1 MGSLGATAFPGAG
14 SGLSKPRVRP
24 WPSAS
29 SSSIL
34 RASGRDFTL
43 RYLQKNT
50 EKRDFNP
57 QGQQDPTT
65 GPDALASG
73 LVGTHRS
80 RRPWK
85 SCSTRSSLCLS
96 GAGRPS
102 GPSSASLLGALR
114 SEFMGSRWGPVLVA
128 SGWGQKGGGA
138 EIQQIPKTTL

>member
-1 MGSLGATAFPGAG
+1 MSALDLTCLAVPGIAVPILSIFGGILVKAFP
-14 SGLSKPRVRP
+14 PYCVV
-24 WPSAS
+24 
-29 SSSIL
+29 I
-34 RASGRDFTL
+34 
-43 RYLQKNT
+43 KNVSNVC
-50 EKRDFNP
+50 EDGVF
-57 QGQQDPTT
+57 
-65 GPDALASG
+65 LC
-73 LVGTHRS
+73 
-80 RRPWK
+80 PWK